1 MQHTTVFLERTID
14 SSHVIPDHPGK
25 CSRLHGHTYRFEVW
39 ISGPVAADGFVVDFL
54 DVKELIDAWDHR
66 HLNDIVD
73 VIPTAENLAA
83 LMRERILEKVRSRF
97 DDASR
102 RQIGCKVRLHETA
115 SAYAEV
121 GWLTPDPEMS
131 LAVGA
136 TASAIVNAGSL

>member
-83 LMRERILEKVRSRF
+83 LMRERILEKVRGRF
-97 DDASR
+97 DDAAR
-102 RQIGCKVRLHETA
+102 QQIGCKVRLHETA

-121 GWLTPDPEMS
+121 GWLTTDPEMTF
-131 LAVGA
+131 AAG
-136 TASAIVNAGSL
+136 ASAGAGANAGLL